1 MFVVGRRGGS
11 PTIRDTSVMPG
22 RAAYPGSFDPLTIA
36 HLGIAEAA
44 RDRHDLD
51 RVDLVIS
58 EVALAKEDRA
68 CVRLDER
75 VMAIRLAMRSRPWL
89 GVEVTRLQYVSDI
102 AETYDLVIVGADKWD
117 QLHDPRFHDSPEAH
131 EVALAK
137 LPRPLIVPRPPW
149 PVPDEHRLDVP
160 EHLAEISAT
169 AVRVGRAEWLA
180 PEAREVGAWD

>member
-1 MFVVGRRGGS
+1 MSR
-11 PTIRDTSVMPG
+11 

-58 EVALAKEDRA
+58 EVALGKEERA

-75 VMAIRLAMRSRPWL
+75 VEAIRLAGRRRPWL
-89 GVEVTRLQYVSDI
+89 GLVVTDLQYVSDI
-102 AETYDLVIVGADKWD
+102 AEAYDLVIVGADKWA
-117 QLHDPRFHDSPEAH
+117 QLHDPAFHATPESLA
-131 EVALAK
+131 EALAK
-137 LPRPLIVPRPPW
+137 LPTPAVVPRPPW
-149 PVPDEHRLDVP
+149 ATPDEHRLDVP

-169 AVRVGRAEWLA
+169 AVREGRLDWMA
-180 PEAREVGAWD
+180 PEAREVGAWG

>member
-1 MFVVGRRGGS
+1 MSR
-11 PTIRDTSVMPG
+11 

-58 EVALAKEDRA
+58 EVALGKEDRA

-75 VMAIRLAMRSRPWL
+75 VEAIRLAGRERPWL
-89 GVEVTRLQYVSDI
+89 GLVVTDLQLVSDI
-102 AETYDLVIVGADKWD
+102 AEAYDLVIVGADKWA
-117 QLHDPRFHDSPEAH
+117 QLHDPAFHPDEDSLAT
-131 EVALAK
+131 ALAK
-137 LPRPLIVPRPPW
+137 LPTPLIVPRPPW
-149 PVPDEHRLDVP
+149 ETPDEHRLDVP

-169 AVRVGRAEWLA
+169 AVREGRLDWMA
-180 PEAREVGAWD
+180 PEAREVGAWG

>member
-1 MFVVGRRGGS
+1 MSR
-11 PTIRDTSVMPG
+11 

-58 EVALAKEDRA
+58 EVALGKEELA

-75 VMAIRLAMRSRPWL
+75 VDAITRATRTRPWL
-89 GVEVTRLQYVSDI
+89 GLVVTDLQYVSDI
-102 AETYDLVIVGADKWD
+102 AEPYDLVIVGADKWA
-117 QLHDPRFHDSPEAH
+117 QLHDPAFHPTEQSLVA
-131 EVALAK
+131 ALAK
-137 LPRPLIVPRPPW
+137 LPTPVIVPRPPW
-149 PVPDEHRLDVP
+149 ETPDEHRLEVP

-169 AVRVGRAEWLA
+169 AVREGRLDWMA
-180 PEAREVGAWD
+180 PEAREVGAWG